1 MHRILRLWFGL
12 TEPVSRGT
20 YLFHG
25 ALLMGIKYSA
35 DTALV
40 HTVTGRQWTP
50 WDYVN
55 PLFSAKSGP
64 LEPAPSW
71 LWVALALW
79 SLPFL
84 WIGVSMTL
92 RRALDAGLSPW
103 ACLIF
108 FLPVLNWILMAS
120 LAISPSRPVRS
131 REQVE
136 STTRMRAALQGVA
149 AGVGIGLIS
158 FALQIL
164 LVKSYSASVFL
175 GTPFTMGAAAG
186 YFYNRGRDKPR
197 SAALGVLTVFIGLL
211 ATLLFAFEGLLCVS
225 MAAPLALPLG
235 ALGAKVGEAIARE
248 RRASHPAALALFV
261 LLAPISGALD
271 RRTSSPPM
279 REVLSS
285 VEIDASPERIWPHLV
300 SFTEIE
306 APPRWFF
313 RLGIAYPIRA
323 RIEGHG
329 PGAVRR
335 CEFSTGSFVEP
346 ITAWEEPARLAFE
359 VASQPPPLHEWS
371 PYRQVHAQHL
381 LGTLRSRRGEFRLV
395 PLSSGRTRL
404 EGRTWYQLSMEP
416 QAYWVFFSDLLIHA
430 IHRRV
435 LAHIAEEFSAAR
447 APAAR

>member
-12 TEPVSRGT
+12 SEPLSRGT

-35 DTALV
+35 DNALV
-40 HTVTGRQWTP
+40 HAVTGRRWTP
-50 WDYVN
+50 WDYVS

-64 LEPAPSW
+64 LEPGPAW
-71 LWVALALW
+71 LWVTLALW

-103 ACLIF
+103 TCLLF
-108 FLPVLNWILMAS
+108 FLPVVNWILMAS
-120 LAISPSRPVRS
+120 LALSPSRPVRE
-131 REQVE
+131 RARVE
-136 STTRMRAALQGVA
+136 TTTRLRAALQGVA

-197 SAALGVLTVFIGLL
+197 SAALGALTVLIGLL
-211 ATLLFAFEGLLCVS
+211 ATLLFALEGVLCVA

-248 RRASHPAALALFV
+248 RRASHPAALALF
-261 LLAPISGALD
+261 LLFAPISGALD
-271 RRTSSPPM
+271 RRTWAPPL

-285 VEIDASPERIWPHLV
+285 VQIDASPEQIWPRLV
-300 SFTEIE
+300 AFTEIE
-306 APPRWFF
+306 APPSWFF

-323 RIEGHG
+323 RIEGRG

-335 CEFSTGSFVEP
+335 CEFSTGAFVEP
-346 ITAWEEPARLAFE
+346 ITAWEEPARLAFD

-371 PYRQVHAQHL
+371 PYRRVHAQHL
-381 LGTLRSRRGEFRLV
+381 LDTLRSRRGEFRLV
-395 PLSSGRTRL
+395 PLSPGRTRL
-404 EGRTWYQLSMEP
+404 EGRTWYELSMEP
-416 QAYWVFFSDLLIHA
+416 QPYWAFFSDLLIHA

-435 LAHIAEEFSAAR
+435 LTHIGEEVSATR

>member
-20 YLFHG
+20 YLLHG
-25 ALLMGIKYSA
+25 AMLMGIKYSA

-40 HTVTGRQWTP
+40 RAVTGRQWTP
-50 WDYVN
+50 WDYVS
-55 PLFSAKSGP
+55 PLFSARSATLG
-64 LEPAPSW
+64 PAPEW

-103 ACLIF
+103 VCVLF
-108 FLPVLNWILMAS
+108 FLPVLNWLLMAS
-120 LAISPSRPVRS
+120 LAISPSRPVRRS
-131 REQVE
+131 IRVE
-136 STTRMRAALQGVA
+136 STTRLRAALQGVA
-149 AGVGIGLIS
+149 AGVGIGLVS
-158 FALQIL
+158 FALQVL

-186 YFYNRGRDKPR
+186 YFYNRGRDKR
-197 SAALGVLTVFIGLL
+197 GSAALGALTVLIGLL
-211 ATLLFAFEGLLCVS
+211 ATLLFALEGVVCVG

-248 RRASHPAALALFV
+248 RRASHPAALAIFV

-271 RRTSSPPM
+271 RRASPPPL
-279 REVLSS
+279 REVLST
-285 VEIDASPERIWPHLV
+285 VEIDASPEQIWPHLIG
-300 SFTEIE
+300 FTEIE
-306 APPRWFF
+306 SPPRWFF
-313 RLGIAYPIRA
+313 RLGIAHPIRA

-335 CEFSTGSFVEP
+335 CEFSTGAFVEP
-346 ITAWEEPARLAFE
+346 ITAWEEPLRLAFD
-359 VASQPPPLHEWS
+359 VAAQPAPLHEWS
-371 PYRQVHAQHL
+371 PYRRVYAQHL
-381 LGTLRSRRGEFRLV
+381 VDTLRSRRGEFRLV
-395 PLSSGRTRL
+395 PLPSGRTRL

-416 QAYWVFFSDLLIHA
+416 QPYWAWFSDLLIHA
-430 IHRRV
+430 IHQRV
-435 LAHIAEEFSAAR
+435 LAHIGGEVSAAR
-447 APAAR
+447 ERGAR